1 MSAAEKISITL
12 TPEMNRIIKQ
22 RVAAGDFASSSEL
35 IREALRV
42 WQKREDEH
50 RERLTSIRA
59 RLQNSI
65 EDPRPG
71 LALKEWRAII
81 STHAALAS
89 KWHGLL

>member
-12 TPEMNRIIKQ
+12 TLEMNRMIKQ

-50 RERLTSIRA
+50 QERLTSIRA
-59 RLQNSI
+59 RIQKSLD
-65 EDPRPG
+65 DPRPSIS
-71 LALKEWRAII
+71 LDEARLDFKRHLETRAK
-81 STHAALAS
+81 STS
-89 KWHGLL
+89 

>member
-42 WQKREDEH
+42 WQKREEEH
-50 RERLTSIRA
+50 QEHLASIRA
-59 RLQNSI
+59 RIQNSI
-65 EDPRPG
+65 GDPRPS
-71 LALKEWRAII
+71 I
-81 STHAALAS
+81 SLDEARIDFRGHVEARS
-89 KWHGLL
+89 KSIP